1 VAWIDRLPWGILG
14 RSRKRLP
21 IFRIEIMNQPQ
32 PWTIGRLLQW
42 TTDYLRQQ
50 GSSSPRLDAEVLLA
64 TCLKRSRIELYTRY
78 TEDPGDEVRS
88 TYRELVRRRA
98 AGEPVAYLVGQ
109 REFYSLSFQVTT
121 DVLIPR
127 PETEFVVL
135 ALLDAIQ
142 ATPRNEHPW
151 MIADVGTG
159 SGVLAVCAARH
170 VAEAR
175 ITAIDI
181 SPAALA
187 VARRNAQTHEVADR
201 IEWIAGDLFNAVPE
215 AARFHFI
222 ISNPPYV
229 SESELPQTAP
239 DVQRYEPRQAL
250 VAGPRGDEVIARLIP
265 QAGDRLLA
273 GGALITEISPMLEPS
288 VAKHLKQDG
297 RFGEPKIVK
306 DLAGLSRVVVARRQ

>member
-1 VAWIDRLPWGILG
+1 
-14 RSRKRLP
+14 
-21 IFRIEIMNQPQ
+21 MNQPQ

-42 TTDYLRQQ
+42 TTEYLQQQ

-64 TCLKRSRIELYTRY
+64 TCLQLSRIELYTRY
-78 TEDPGDEVRS
+78 TEDPGDEARS
-88 TYRELVRRRA
+88 AYRELVRRRA

-109 REFYSLSFQVTT
+109 REFYSLPFEVTT

-142 ATPRNEHPW
+142 ATPRNDHPW
-151 MIADVGTG
+151 QIADVGTG
-159 SGVLAVCAARH
+159 SGVLAVCAAKH

-175 ITAIDI
+175 VTAIDI

-187 VARRNAQTHEVADR
+187 VARRNAQTHQVADR
-201 IEWIAGDLFNAVPE
+201 IDWIEGDLFDKVPE
-215 AARFHFI
+215 TARFHFV

-229 SESELPQTAP
+229 SEPELSQTPP

-250 VAGPRGDEVIARLIP
+250 VAGPQGDEVIARLIP

-273 GGALITEISPMLEPS
+273 GGALITEISPMLEQRVTS
-288 VAKHLKQDG
+288 HLQQDG
-297 RFGEPKIVK
+297 RFADPQIVK
-306 DLAGLSRVVVARRQ
+306 DLGGLSRVVVARRQ